1 MIYEAI
7 ERLIDYAVKR
17 NIITLPDAVFVR
29 NRLLDLLGLTSY
41 ENCQADSGDMEID
54 EILSPLIDY
63 AVEKGIIADTG
74 ASRDLFDTRV
84 MGLLMPMPREVMERF
99 DERYDISPDFA
110 TQWYYRFSQDVN
122 YVRAGRIKK
131 DLVWQ
136 YESEYGTLDITVNL
150 SKPEKD
156 PRDIAAARNAKA
168 GGYPKCQL
176 CIENSGYAGHISY
189 SARQNLIPL
198 PLTVA
203 GQDWRHRG
211 HPAQEGYAR
220 TLPQDR
226 F

>member
-41 ENCQADSGDMEID
+41 DSCQADSGDMEID

-136 YESEYGTLDITVNL
+136 YESEVRFVAEIENC
-150 SKPEKD
+150 KAN
-156 PRDIAAARNAKA
+156 IAKQHDSRGNFDYACVTFPSNVIKKVFFGCSADRNAVMDLCKDL
-168 GGYPKCQL
+168 KCKNKFSNVSFFQMEL
-176 CIENSGYAGHISY
+176 DLKDYNVMYNEI
-189 SARQNLIPL
+189 
-198 PLTVA
+198 
-203 GQDWRHRG
+203 
-211 HPAQEGYAR
+211 
-220 TLPQDR
+220 
-226 F
+226 